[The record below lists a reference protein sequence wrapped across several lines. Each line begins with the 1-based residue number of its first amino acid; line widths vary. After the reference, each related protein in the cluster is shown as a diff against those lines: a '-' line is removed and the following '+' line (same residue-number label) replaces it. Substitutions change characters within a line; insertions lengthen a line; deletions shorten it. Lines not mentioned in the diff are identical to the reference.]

1 MNYATDTNF
10 LIMIFVLPSL
20 FGLTLI
26 GEGVNKIMNYDNR
39 GWINVTIGAIFVVI
53 LIVAYLMVTTN
64 TIT

>member
-1 MNYATDTNF
+1 MNYAADTNF

-39 GWINVTIGAIFVVI
+39 GWINVAIGAIFVVI

-64 TIT
+64 TLT